1 MKRNKDIV
9 KTKEEVVRQKV
20 LDFLINEKG
29 IDKVNIELEV
39 NVPYILGEQQRGR
52 ADIVIYDENREP
64 CIVIECKEHG
74 IPNIDNAAVNQAKKY
89 ATKLKAKY
97 IWVTNGDADLF
108 FEKQKSAWKEVQTI
122 EQLGTISPFPM
133 SVNRPF
139 KPIGEYLELLSK
151 EQANEVV
158 LELSEEHN
166 KEKLDFILA
175 IHQLIFKTDF
185 KLPFSSQGVRIL
197 EDRGISYLKFG
208 TKGGDFS
215 GFYRVLLVA
224 TEGRVETVAV
234 ATQQY
239 PHGDALLCV
248 GFIKESRHHHAL
260 QLQLE
265 DCDKTK
271 DGWEIWHDRSMFQ
284 TSLETVSEAVIE
296 SGREDLINN
305 EYDKPWV
312 YLGDLPKRN
321 NVTWTNSKKM
331 LANLIH
337 YALIRTELRD
347 ARKTTKK

>member
-1 MKRNKDIV
+1 M
-9 KTKEEVVRQKV
+9 
-20 LDFLINEKG
+20 
-29 IDKVNIELEV
+29 
-39 NVPYILGEQQRGR
+39 NVPYILGKQPRGR

-64 CIVIECKEHG
+64 CIVIECKEPG
-74 IPNIDNAAVNQAKKY
+74 IPNIDDAAVNQAEKY

-158 LELSEEHN
+158 LELSEGHN

-185 KLPFSSQGVRIL
+185 KLPFSSQGVHIL

-208 TKGGDFS
+208 TGG
-215 GFYRVLLVA
+215 GEWCGYYRVLLVA

-239 PHGDALLCV
+239 DHESQHGNALLCV

-271 DGWEIWHDRSMFQ
+271 DGWEIWHDRSMSQ
-284 TSLETVSEAVIE
+284 TSRETVSEAVIE
-296 SGREDLINN
+296 SGREDLIVND
-305 EYDKPWV
+305 EDDDKPWV
-312 YLGDLPKRN
+312 YLGDLPKRD
-321 NVTWTNSKKM
+321 NVTWKNSKKM